1 MSNENSGLPKQ
12 HNAPDSHLRQIF
24 RFLSS
29 MQLGIILLL
38 LLAVISV
45 YATLKE
51 MEVAIRNIYS
61 SWWFIGIMAFTGL
74 NLFLC
79 TAERVRPTWRQVFKP
94 RRTVTVEAIKRMPSH
109 RAVKVRQD
117 GDVPLAKAARAM
129 TASGLRVTGQECP
142 VLFGEAGRL
151 GDFGSLITHLSILL
165 ILLGAMYGALTGFEA
180 QNGIG
185 YAGTSFSVPEG
196 RFQAEIGK
204 VTMEYPDGP
213 LVRPLVV
220 SDVTV
225 TRDGRIIRQGRIA
238 INEPLRF
245 EGISI
250 YHSTFFW
257 VLHLTITNPGTGV
270 TEGPVRL
277 YERDR
282 HFRSDL
288 ELYIQTLAFFP
299 DFTMNARGMPIT
311 RSYATNRPVLAYQ
324 IAYPDGTT
332 GAWALLELNKPK
344 MAVTR
349 NGPLELTMVGFET
362 AVVYSIIKNLG
373 RPFLFTGAVL
383 LIIGLY
389 MSFFLFPRRVYAA
402 FDDKSS
408 TCFIGGRSRNKLVLE
423 QLMDRIVEEI
433 AESKSEGE

>member
-1 MSNENSGLPKQ
+1 
-12 HNAPDSHLRQIF
+12 
-24 RFLSS
+24 
-29 MQLGIILLL
+29 
-38 LLAVISV
+38 
-45 YATLKE
+45 
-51 MEVAIRNIYS
+51 
-61 SWWFIGIMAFTGL
+61 
-74 NLFLC
+74 
-79 TAERVRPTWRQVFKP
+79 
-94 RRTVTVEAIKRMPSH
+94 
-109 RAVKVRQD
+109 
-117 GDVPLAKAARAM
+117 VP
-129 TASGLRVTGQECP
+129 
-142 VLFGEAGRL
+142 
-151 GDFGSLITHLSILL
+151 
-165 ILLGAMYGALTGFEA
+165 
-180 QNGIG
+180 
-185 YAGTSFSVPEG
+185 
-196 RFQAEIGK
+196 
-204 VTMEYPDGP
+204 
-213 LVRPLVV
+213 
-220 SDVTV
+220 
-225 TRDGRIIRQGRIA
+225 
-238 INEPLRF
+238 
-245 EGISI
+245 
-250 YHSTFFW
+250 
-257 VLHLTITNPGTGV
+257 HLTITNPGTGV